1 MSNPLHFS
9 VIRQCGQARTGVLR
23 LPHAVVPTP
32 TFMAVGTRGAV
43 KACTMEQV
51 ARTGTRIC
59 LGNTFHLWLRPGAD
73 VVEGAGG
80 LHEFTRWPHAMLTDS
95 GGFQVFSLADINS
108 VDEHGVTFKSPY
120 DGARIE
126 LTPERSI
133 GVQNQL
139 GADIIMAFDE
149 CPPYPAEREV
159 VVEAVERTTRW
170 ARRCLDA
177 HARSDTQAL
186 FGIVQGGV
194 HADLRAR
201 SADALKELDFPGYAV
216 GGLSV
221 GETQAQMELALGET
235 TPHLPEG
242 KPRYLMGVGKPT
254 DLVRGVLRGVDMF
267 DCVLPTRNARTGEVY
282 LWPTGRLRLKHAEFK
297 HDHRPIDP
305 LCDCEAC
312 TQGVKR
318 SWLRH
323 LLKTGEIPALT
334 LCSLHNLRYY
344 QRLMERI
351 RREIDAG
358 TFHAFA
364 RDYLETWGEAP
375 PAESSA

>member
-1 MSNPLHFS
+1 MPDPLEFT
-9 VIRQCGQARTGVLR
+9 VLKQCGRARVGRLK
-23 LPHAVVPTP
+23 LPHAVLPTP

-80 LHEFTRWPHAMLTDS
+80 LHAFTRWPHAMLTDS
-95 GGFQVFSLADINS
+95 GGFQVFSLADINQ
-108 VDEHGVTFKSPY
+108 VNEHGVTFKSPY
-120 DGARIE
+120 DGDTID
-126 LTPERSI
+126 LTPEVSV

-139 GADIIMAFDE
+139 GADVIMAFDE
-149 CPPYPAEREV
+149 CPPYPAEREQV
-159 VVEAVERTTRW
+159 VAAVERTTRW
-170 ARRCLDA
+170 ARRSLEA
-177 HARSDTQAL
+177 HARPHDQAL

-194 HADLRAR
+194 HADLRAQ
-201 SADALKELDFPGYAV
+201 SADALKELDLPGYAV

-221 GETQAQMELALGET
+221 GETREQMELALGDT
-235 TPHLPEG
+235 TRHLPEG

-254 DLVRGVLRGVDMF
+254 DLVRGVLQGIDMF

-282 LWPTGRLRLKHAEFK
+282 LWPTGRLRLKHAEFR
-297 HDHRPIDP
+297 HDHRVIDP

-312 TQGVKR
+312 SQEVKR

-323 LLKTGEIPALT
+323 TLKTGEIAGLT
-334 LCSLHNLRYY
+334 FCSLHNLRYY

-351 RREIDAG
+351 RLEISAG
-358 TFHAFA
+358 TFVDFA
-364 RDYLETWGEAP
+364 RTYLESWGEP
-375 PAESSA
+375 PPSTPA